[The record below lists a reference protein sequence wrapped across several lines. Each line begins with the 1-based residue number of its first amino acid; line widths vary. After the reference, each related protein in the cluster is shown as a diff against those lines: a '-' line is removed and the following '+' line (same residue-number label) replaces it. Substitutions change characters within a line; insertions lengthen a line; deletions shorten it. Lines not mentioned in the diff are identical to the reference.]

1 MTTDNKLLNHHI
13 GLYIEIPQLII
24 QLLMVF
30 LFQFDFIMIQTAW
43 ILLDDV

>member
-30 LFQFDFIMIQTAW
+30 LFQFDFILIRTTG
-43 ILLDDV
+43 IFFNDV